1 MSTDRTIVPDHAIGH
16 PPYRT
21 NVNVRTLFVL
31 LLAAALALSLA
42 PTAAA
47 GPTGHGAEAGP
58 PGQETADVLAF
69 ADLEV
74 VSEDTARLVR
84 GADSLHTRTSTRDL
98 DHGHVITLWWVIFN
112 NPEACTGEGCG
123 EADLFDG
130 PDGPTGVEPS
140 CMYADGSIVGGN
152 GHARFIDRLTVGES
166 RDSCIDFF
174 VDLVPGLEGEDHGLT
189 NPEGAEI
196 HLVVRSHGPR
206 IPGQV
211 AEQRG
216 TFAGGCE
223 HFLEAG
229 ATHELEPSECSDLQ
243 FAVFPAGS

>member
-16 PPYRT
+16 APYRR
-21 NVNVRTLFVL
+21 NVNVRTLFVV
-31 LLAAALALSLA
+31 LLAAALALSLT
-42 PTAAA
+42 PTATA
-47 GPTGHGAEAGP
+47 GPPGQGAAAGP

-84 GADSLHTRTSTRDL
+84 GTDSLRTRTNTRDL

-112 NPEACTGEGCG
+112 NPDECAGEGCG
-123 EADLFDG
+123 EADLFN
-130 PDGPTGVEPS
+130 PAVEPS
-140 CMYADGSIVGGN
+140 CVYAEGSIVGGN
-152 GHARFIDRLTVGES
+152 GHARFIDRLTVGEH

-189 NPEGAEI
+189 NPQGAEV
-196 HLVVRSHGPR
+196 HLVLRSHGPR

-211 AEQRG
+211 AEQRT

-223 HFLEAG
+223 FFLDPG
-229 ATHELEPSECSDLQ
+229 ATHELEPGQCSDLQ